1 MDKDNFIFYLKMLN
15 EFQAK
20 QAKNEGFNF
29 TDEQLKL
36 IATVNEM
43 VKNDAELK
51 KIVDMPLEKR
61 IKYVE
66 DYQKQQEKSLGVD
79 EDTKAIQE
87 AYGFDISKIENK
99 KLDSGIEIFK
109 FYSPKLERIVILE
122 NRKDMSLTEQLKEKQ
137 AFNEEFQTSDDKS
150 NTNEMLEQERLNN
163 DIELKMIYVDD
174 IDKYSHLISS
184 MSDEK
189 KKKLDYLVNHAN
201 ELGVQ
206 KINIENLFYLDQD
219 DNIREIV
226 YDKEKDVFIDQEPN
240 SLEAN
245 INDINTSERIN
256 PSYNEI
262 DQKDALANDFEDN
275 SLEKESVD
283 FNELDE
289 DTISKIETF
298 IEYPEL
304 LENLDEVDREKWNNY
319 IDIYNKN
326 NIMSKENEKAKQ
338 YVKTLDD
345 NRYSGAV
352 EGMFLGIISLFIA
365 GALLAI
371 ISLLK

>member
-15 EFQAK
+15 EFQEK
-20 QAKNEGFNF
+20 QAKNEEFNF

-36 IATVNEM
+36 IATINEL
-43 VKNDAELK
+43 VQNDAELK
-51 KIVDMPLEKR
+51 RIVDMPLEER

-66 DYQKQQEKSLGVD
+66 AYQKEQEKSLGVD

-137 AFNEEFQTSDDKS
+137 TFNKEFQTNDDKN

-163 DIELKMIYVDD
+163 DIELKMIYVDE

-189 KKKLDYLVNHAN
+189 KKKLDYLVNHAT

-206 KINIENLFYLDQD
+206 KINIENLFYLDQY

-240 SLEAN
+240 SLETN
-245 INDINTSERIN
+245 VNDINTSETVN
-256 PSYNEI
+256 TSYNEV
-262 DQKDALANDFEDN
+262 DQK
-275 SLEKESVD
+275 
-283 FNELDE
+283 
-289 DTISKIETF
+289 
-298 IEYPEL
+298 
-304 LENLDEVDREKWNNY
+304 
-319 IDIYNKN
+319 
-326 NIMSKENEKAKQ
+326 
-338 YVKTLDD
+338 
-345 NRYSGAV
+345 
-352 EGMFLGIISLFIA
+352 
-365 GALLAI
+365 
-371 ISLLK
+371 

>member
-15 EFQAK
+15 EFQVK

-87 AYGFDISKIENK
+87 TYGFDISKIENK

-245 INDINTSERIN
+245 INDINTSERVN
-256 PSYNEI
+256 LSYSEI

-326 NIMSKENEKAKQ
+326 NKMSKENEKAKQ